1 MGSTVAESRS
11 QENGVG
17 IEASESVRPP
27 YFVTK
32 DEERTLRINAG
43 RLSPSLVIIQATS
56 FDEYARQLMV
66 PSTVMD
72 LARKASEIRLS
83 TWEVEGIRAQLEP
96 AGGGL
101 LRRILKEKI
110 EADDSH
116 PPYIRVAC
124 TGKGDYDDLAEEYG
138 YTATRHHG
146 DAGSPVVLEIW
157 PAQHYSPIH
166 SHGDTTGIIHCL
178 TGQIDVMAYGALRWD
193 AEKLGLLTLTPG
205 QCAWLAGDQFGVHK
219 VYCPMD
225 GGSRAVDL
233 DNLLNETSDYAATFH
248 VYVNEN
254 EAVPHMYVPAKPDRR
269 EVFSFINEKT
279 HELEGFTTYS
289 DLSWRILRRILAD
302 YAAH

>member
-11 QENGVG
+11 QGNDVG

-27 YFVTK
+27 FFVTK
-32 DEERTLRINAG
+32 DEERALRINAG
-43 RLSPSLVIIQATS
+43 RLSPSLVITQATS

-66 PSTVMD
+66 PPTVMD
-72 LARKASEIRLS
+72 LARKASDIRLS
-83 TWEVEGIRAQLEP
+83 TWEIEGIRAQLEP

-101 LRRILKEKI
+101 LRRILKMKI

-124 TGKGDYDDLAEEYG
+124 TGKGDYDDLAGEYG

-166 SHGDTTGIIHCL
+166 EHGGTTGIIHCL

-205 QCAWLAGDQFGVHK
+205 QCAWLAGNQFGVHK

-248 VYVNEN
+248 VYINEN
-254 EAVPHMYVPAKPDRR
+254 ETVPHMYVPAKRDRR
-269 EVFSFINEKT
+269 EEFSFINEKT
-279 HELEGFTTYS
+279 HELESFTTYS

>member
-1 MGSTVAESRS
+1 MRATVTESHAQARV
-11 QENGVG
+11 NGV
-17 IEASESVRPP
+17 EASEHVRPP
-27 YFVTK
+27 FFITK
-32 DEERTLRINAG
+32 DAERELRITAG
-43 RLSPSLVIIQATS
+43 RLSPSLVITQATS

-66 PSTVMD
+66 PPTVMD
-72 LARKASEIRLS
+72 LARKASDIRLS
-83 TWEVEGIRAQLEP
+83 TWEIEGIRAQLEP

-101 LRRILKEKI
+101 LRRILQEKI
-110 EADDSH
+110 KADDSH

-124 TGKGDYDDLAEEYG
+124 IGRGDYDDLAEEYG
-138 YTATRHHG
+138 YMATHHRG

-166 SHGDTTGIIHCL
+166 SHGGTTGIIHCL

-225 GGSRAVDL
+225 GGSKAVDL

-248 VYVNEN
+248 VYVDDN
-254 EAVPHMYVPAKPDRR
+254 EAVQSLPVRPDRR
-269 EVFSFINEKT
+269 EIFSFINEKT
-279 HELEGFTTYS
+279 HEVETFTTYS
-289 DLSWRILRRILAD
+289 DLSWRVLRRILAD